1 MKAEPAA
8 TGGGRTGATAAK
20 GSATTTP
27 LAIPAATK
35 TETAKAE
42 AKLANEP
49 VEPAPEVLWA
59 VDFPDGQDRELTA
72 AQVRQELAA
81 GVLNETTLVW
91 REGMEEWKELG
102 QVPELAA
109 PAPKPA
115 PKMPEPTPQRAK
127 APSAP
132 LLDLGPQRPRA
143 ASAPE
148 LATPVP
154 ERAASSPGLNMP
166 AAQRPRAAS
175 APVIPEPPA
184 QRPRAASAPVIPEP
198 PAQRP
203 RARSAP
209 SIPEPAPPLAPQFAP
224 APPAPAPAPIP
235 KNPVPFSPFD
245 TPFEAPKPI
254 TPSFSPAAPL
264 TGLAP
269 AFPVPSAAKP
279 PLAGPGTAAAGQFA
293 PQPFTAQAFPNAT
306 APIQSGGDDWP
317 RPKSRMPLII
327 GIVVAVVLIGGA
339 VFFFMS
345 SAKEAPPPP
354 APVSALPAIAPTSTH
369 SSADSTAT
377 AEPSPAADTASAATT
392 AAARRDALEPPPS
405 GPAATPNAGFAELF
419 ASGARSADEKH
430 GVSGPAQR
438 FDANLAKAALTTAA
452 MQVGACREKGG
463 PAGKATVVVTF
474 DPSGKVSSA
483 TVSDAP
489 FAGTSSGACIATV
502 MKRATVP
509 AFSGLPGTVSKTLSI
524 Q

>member
-8 TGGGRTGATAAK
+8 TGGARPGTTAK
-20 GSATTTP
+20 TSATTTP
-27 LAIPAATK
+27 LAVPSAAK
-35 TETAKAE
+35 AEPAKAE
-42 AKLANEP
+42 AKPINEP

-72 AQVRQELAA
+72 AQVRKELAA

-115 PKMPEPTPQRAK
+115 AKIPEPAPQRAK

-132 LLDLGPQRPRA
+132 LLDPGPQRPRA

-148 LATPVP
+148 LADSPM
-154 ERAASSPGLNMP
+154 RAQAASSPAFTEP
-166 AAQRPRAAS
+166 AAQRPRAPS
-175 APVIPEPPA
+175 APVIPEPAA
-184 QRPRAASAPVIPEP
+184 QRPRAPSAPVIPEP
-198 PAQRP
+198 
-203 RARSAP
+203 
-209 SIPEPAPPLAPQFAP
+209 APPAAAQFAP
-224 APPAPAPAPIP
+224 VAPTPAPAPIP
-235 KNPVPFSPFD
+235 KNAPVFSPFD
-245 TPFEAPKPI
+245 TPFEAPKPL

-269 AFPVPSAAKP
+269 AFPAPSAAK
-279 PLAGPGTAAAGQFA
+279 APGAAPSTA
-293 PQPFTAQAFPNAT
+293 QPFAVQAFPNA
-306 APIQSGGDDWP
+306 AVPIQSGGDDWP
-317 RPKSRMPLII
+317 KPKSRAPLII

-339 VFFFMS
+339 IFYFLS
-345 SAKEAPPPP
+345 SSKDAPPAP
-354 APVSALPAIAPTSTH
+354 APVSALPAVTPPSTH
-369 SSADSTAT
+369 PSPDSTAT
-377 AEPSPAADTASAATT
+377 AEPSAAPDTAEAAPSP
-392 AAARRDALEPPPS
+392 ARRDALAPPPS

-452 MQVGACREKGG
+452 TQVGACREKGG

-474 DPSGKVSSA
+474 EPSGKVSSA